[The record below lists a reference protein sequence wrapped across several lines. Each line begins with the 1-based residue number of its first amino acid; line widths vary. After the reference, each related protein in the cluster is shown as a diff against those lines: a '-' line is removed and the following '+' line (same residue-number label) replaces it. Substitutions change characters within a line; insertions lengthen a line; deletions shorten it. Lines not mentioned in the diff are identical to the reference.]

1 MIHPV
6 LERQIKR
13 LRRKDPNGELQLDKL
28 IELVS
33 VTYGQL
39 EDERTRKDLSLE
51 TMSKEMLELHQRAM
65 DRHER
70 YVATLVEEVVD
81 GVITMAENGEIVGGN
96 AAAARIFGVDP
107 SEIAGQQLSACIRLQ
122 DGAPFSFKRAEEEA
136 GSVRE
141 QEVVGVR
148 INGEVFPAELSFSKL
163 SQGEET
169 LYLVIL
175 RDISQRK
182 ETERMLIEAKDNA
195 EALAQSKA
203 DFLSTMSHEIR
214 TPLNAVIGMTGLLEE
229 TQLDDEQHEYVNT
242 IKTGGET
249 LLSII
254 NDILDFS
261 KIESN
266 KLDLEFIPIPV
277 IQPIEDVMELLA
289 GKAHMK
295 GLNLFY
301 DVDSTVPPIF
311 HSDITRLRQVLVNL
325 VGNAIKFTDK
335 GQVVVRVSAE
345 EVSSKQ
351 HRFTFRVQDTGI
363 GIPRE
368 RIDRL
373 FQSFSQVDAST
384 TRKYG
389 GSGLGLAI
397 CKGIVEALGGEIW
410 VESELGEGSSF
421 NFSFLANFESKEQ
434 QKIHELKQDLVGR
447 SVLFIDDNEVNL
459 RILDKQ
465 LSNWGMK
472 VYTECHPERGLALL
486 KDGLQ
491 VDMLVTDHMMA
502 EMSGNQVIQEVRKF
516 RSKAELPII
525 LYSSGIG
532 RIPDG
537 LETEINGFLSKPGRQ
552 ESILRTLVQVSQHGE
567 TKRRVQKNQTE
578 WAQFPKLKVLL
589 VEDNSVN
596 QRVALKM
603 LSRMGIKADIAGN
616 GEEAVLISSK
626 IQYDLI
632 LMDMMMPVMD
642 GITATGII
650 RKYEESHGYK
660 TVMVALTA
668 NVMRKD
674 VERCLEAGMDDFLA
688 KPVRMKKLEEVFL
701 RWTREFVVA

>member
-65 DRHER
+65 DRHES

-421 NFSFLANFESKEQ
+421 NFSFLANFESEEQ
-434 QKIHELKQDLVGR
+434 QKIHELKQELVGR